1 MALRTLQ
8 KAVLKG
14 ALSLGFDVPPPIAS
28 TIVEYSLEALGQ
40 HTDTVRGV
48 RFSPVDNT
56 VASASWDQTIQ
67 LWFVA
72 NNALSGR
79 TTFKPWKKFD
89 LGQQAHAVSFS
100 PDGRYLVPGV
110 RDRNIQVYD
119 VVKGKKIKT
128 LKGHSKSVWCVCF
141 SPDGH
146 TLASGSWDHKVK
158 LWDLST
164 WSCRKTLRSHKAYVY
179 SIAFSSCAK
188 YVASGSEDGMIHIA
202 DTFTGKLM
210 ARLHGHKKYVHCL
223 QFTRNSDS
231 LISGGSDSSIRI
243 WDITKKVCIR
253 TISTHTGYVASIA
266 LTPDN
271 RYIISGSEDRTV
283 RITELATGEEVKVLH
298 GHLGSV
304 LSVSVSRD
312 GKYIV
317 SSSGRPE
324 FRVRLWSLKEQL
336 EIEREETGK
345 PNFMVHE
352 ETQVGG
358 PLDVKRIPDLP
369 FPSSVPQPPTLN
381 SSSQR
386 VWSPPRLRSPRHSST
401 RSAVFNPPT
410 PVRGHAP
417 APPTHDPAVGATE
430 PFYITGHPGTER
442 TGSGRYSLRQHSS
455 NSRAGARRD

>member
-1 MALRTLQ
+1 MALRNLQ
-8 KAVLKG
+8 RAVLVG
-14 ALSLGFDVPPPIAS
+14 TRRAGFELPPPIAA
-28 TIVEYSLEALGQ
+28 TVVEYSLEKLDQ

-56 VASASWDQTIQ
+56 VASASWDHSIQ

-72 NNALSGR
+72 NNSLSDDV
-79 TTFKPWKKFD
+79 TFKPWKKVD

-119 VVKGKKIKT
+119 VVQGRKVKT

-164 WSCRKTLRSHKAYVY
+164 WECKKTLKSHKAYVY
-179 SIAFSSCAK
+179 SIAFSPCARLI
-188 YVASGSEDGMIHIA
+188 ASGSEDGMVHIA
-202 DTFTGKLM
+202 DTFTGKTK
-210 ARLHGHKKYVHCL
+210 AKLHGHKKYVHCL
-223 QFTRNSDS
+223 VFTRNSER

-243 WDITKKVCIR
+243 WDTKSHDCVR
-253 TISTHTGYVASIA
+253 TISSHTGYVAGIA
-266 LTPDN
+266 LTPCN

-283 RITELATGEEVKVLH
+283 RITELETGEEVKVLN
-298 GHLGSV
+298 GHEGSV

-324 FRVRLWSLKEQL
+324 FKVRLWILKEEL
-336 EIEREETGK
+336 DEHEETGK
-345 PNFMVHE
+345 PHLRVSG
-352 ETQVGG
+352 V
-358 PLDVKRIPDLP
+358 DD
-369 FPSSVPQPPTLN
+369 VPQSLPAAQAQDDSARGYVAVPPPPQALQGLDDDNDKLVKPLWEECSESN
-381 SSSQR
+381 SASPIEANPATPR
-386 VWSPPRLRSPRHSST
+386 RNSPPL
-401 RSAVFNPPT
+401 NPNAPQFVPST
-410 PVRGHAP
+410 PVPRRSSRLQERRG
-417 APPTHDPAVGATE
+417 
-430 PFYITGHPGTER
+430 
-442 TGSGRYSLRQHSS
+442 GRK
-455 NSRAGARRD
+455 